1 MAKSMNLS
9 KPEFAGA
16 AVHSNFL
23 GKQFLEILGLA
34 IATKAAGFE
43 QLGQRYDFSEF
54 LPSKIIYQREF
65 SESHTF
71 FRLKLALDP
80 SISACLP

>member
-1 MAKSMNLS
+1 MVKSMNLS

-23 GKQFLEILGLA
+23 DKQFLEILGLA

-43 QLGQRYDFSEF
+43 QLGQR
-54 LPSKIIYQREF
+54 
-65 SESHTF
+65 
-71 FRLKLALDP
+71 
-80 SISACLP
+80 

>member
-1 MAKSMNLS
+1 MVKSMNLS

-23 GKQFLEILGLA
+23 DKQFLEILGLA

-54 LPSKIIYQREF
+54 LPSKILSNR
-65 SESHTF
+65 
-71 FRLKLALDP
+71 KLGGAAL
-80 SISACLP
+80 

>member
-1 MAKSMNLS
+1 L
-9 KPEFAGA
+9 
-16 AVHSNFL
+16 
-23 GKQFLEILGLA
+23 LEILGLT

-65 SESHTF
+65 SESHTL

-80 SISACLP
+80 RKSACLP

>member
-16 AVHSNFL
+16 AVRSNFL
-23 GKQFLEILGLA
+23 DKQFLEILGLA

-43 QLGQRYDFSEF
+43 QLGQRHDFSEF
-54 LPSKIIYQREF
+54 LPSKILFNCKFGGQ
-65 SESHTF
+65 
-71 FRLKLALDP
+71 AL
-80 SISACLP
+80 